1 MLDSSAAIVTGNVN
15 LLSLSTCL
23 FCQACVSILCFLA
36 YHCSFGLPTDQV
48 PNQDNLPG
56 INIPVLSHVSSSV
69 HVAEQTWLS
78 SPPPLSFGGLVC
90 IPVCSCVWLPSLLIC
105 CTEKCPCQISLRIVT
120 LISAYPYCSH
130 GGTFCICLLKLCPSP
145 GSAYVCSLDSYD
157 RFHAHY
163 TAFSFSLF
171 IILHNFHNFV
181 PPNHSYVFNIV
192 IQLLHLGCCCSV
204 VMSCFSAFLK
214 IVWHAFRLV
223 FSQFVKSKM
232 SVSSL
237 AVIKNISHSVKDCKN
252 SSLDLLSVICRTL

>member
-23 FCQACVSILCFLA
+23 LCQACVSILCFLA

-90 IPVCSCVWLPSLLIC
+90 IPVCSCVWLPPLLIC

-130 GGTFCICLLKLCPSP
+130 GGTFCICQLKL
-145 GSAYVCSLDSYD
+145 
-157 RFHAHY
+157 FAH
-163 TAFSFSLF
+163 L
-171 IILHNFHNFV
+171 
-181 PPNHSYVFNIV
+181 
-192 IQLLHLGCCCSV
+192 
-204 VMSCFSAFLK
+204 
-214 IVWHAFRLV
+214 
-223 FSQFVKSKM
+223 
-232 SVSSL
+232 
-237 AVIKNISHSVKDCKN
+237 
-252 SSLDLLSVICRTL
+252 LDLLMSAVLIPMTDFMLIILLSLSHCSSSYTTSIILSLPITVMSSI